1 MGWLR
6 SGKENASRLAPRGHT
21 AIELFHLYA
30 DEVRDPSFGRKRD
43 FALVGLA
50 KCVCR

>member
-6 SGKENASRLAPRGHT
+6 GGKENASRLASKGHT

-30 DEVRDPSFGRKRD
+30 NEVRNPSFRSKRN

-50 KCVCR
+50 KRVCR